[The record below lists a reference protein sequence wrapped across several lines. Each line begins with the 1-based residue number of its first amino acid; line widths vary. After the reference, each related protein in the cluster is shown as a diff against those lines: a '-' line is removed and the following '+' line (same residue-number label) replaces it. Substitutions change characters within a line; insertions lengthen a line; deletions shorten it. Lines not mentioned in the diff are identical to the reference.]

1 MTCDANSIKSKRK
14 PSFIA
19 FSVLF
24 RSVGRGVS
32 LLERGHPGFNAFA
45 HLFYRAIEKC
55 RPSFDH
61 DALNAELRCECLR
74 LKPLLRVVSREHLLD
89 KGAVA
94 FADLD
99 SRIAFI
105 ANDRR
110 PGNMLGFE

>member
-32 LLERGHPGFNAFA
+32 LLERGHSGFNAFA

-61 DALNAELRCECLR
+61 DAFNAELRCECLR

-89 KGAVA
+89 KGAIS
-94 FADLD
+94 FADLN
-99 SRIAFI
+99 SRIALV
-105 ANDRR
+105 ANYRS
-110 PGNMLGFE
+110 PCNVLCF